1 MDQPRPLCC
10 LFLFFSNTNFTE
22 ITVGFKLKLMWI
34 STTYRIYKY
43 IIIFYILSF
52 KSKFCIDSSRLHQ
65 DSNSDRWSRRQEH
78 WPLDHHHSPI
88 TTFTLTPDLWIL
100 IAFFLFIT
108 LIEKY
113 ACNCL
118 FICLMTYIMWPP
130 FSSLH
135 PVTLYILLADL
146 FSLWPPTW

>member
-52 KSKFCIDSSRLHQ
+52 KSKFCIDSSRLQQ

-78 WPLDHHHSPI
+78 WPLDHHLGPI

-100 IAFFLFIT
+100 IVLFLFIT

-113 ACNCL
+113 ACRLL
-118 FICLMTYIMWPP
+118 FVYMPYDLYY
-130 FSSLH
+130 
-135 PVTLYILLADL
+135 VTTFL
-146 FSLWPPTW
+146 